1 LRKSEKTVKAEYLAV
16 SENLAKAEVERKYR
30 EIGQKPKLR
39 EAVRIEKISSDAG
52 EGRKRE

>member
-1 LRKSEKTVKAEYLAV
+1 VKTVKAEYLAV